1 MSQIRLKPHGGLKQW
16 EIIMVEF
23 PFVDLVQKKLR
34 PALIISNDAFN
45 KISNSVVVVQ
55 ITSNLFSG
63 FREYNIPLSDSD
75 VIRYEGTLLMYQS
88 IIKPY
93 IIFTVDKRLIRRR
106 IGLLKPEKIKEVKE
120 SINEFFQLTKN
131 SSLTLQGGLPKNLTT
146 PQCKEF

>member
-75 VIRYEGTLLMYQS
+75 VIRYEGTLPMYQS

-120 SINEFFQLTKN
+120 SMKRIF
-131 SSLTLQGGLPKNLTT
+131 SID
-146 PQCKEF
+146 

>member
-34 PALIISNDAFN
+34 PALIIPNDSFN

-75 VIRYEGTLLMYQS
+75 VIRYEETLPMYQS

-120 SINEFFQLTKN
+120 SMKRIF
-131 SSLTLQGGLPKNLTT
+131 SID
-146 PQCKEF
+146 